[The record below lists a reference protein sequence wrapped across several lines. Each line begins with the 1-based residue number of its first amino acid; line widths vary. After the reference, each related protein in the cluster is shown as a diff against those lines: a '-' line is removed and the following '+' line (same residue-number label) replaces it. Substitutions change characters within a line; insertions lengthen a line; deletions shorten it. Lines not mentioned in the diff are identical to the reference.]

1 MDAPRSFA
9 GRRDASVLD
18 FMTSYCTSLA
28 KAVDEDPAPYVEM
41 GTKIAK
47 LAAKRGVGDLGAW
60 VRSRCGWKVAE
71 DLVAVTG
78 DSDWLA
84 PIEEILGMRFE
95 VIASQRATESQM
107 EMEICKVTADSYA
120 AQRAPAHWL
129 RQGSPQVGVHRP
141 GRCPVIIQCHLMIA
155 TG

>member
-1 MDAPRSFA
+1 MSAMDAPRSFA

-60 VRSRCGWKVAE
+60 VRCHMFVS
-71 DLVAVTG
+71 
-78 DSDWLA
+78 
-84 PIEEILGMRFE
+84 
-95 VIASQRATESQM
+95 
-107 EMEICKVTADSYA
+107 
-120 AQRAPAHWL
+120 
-129 RQGSPQVGVHRP
+129 GV
-141 GRCPVIIQCHLMIA
+141 
-155 TG
+155 